1 MTLSRLVFSKL
12 TDGVSKQP
20 PIQRQP
26 SYCEDMVNAEP
37 DIING
42 LSKRRALSML
52 KADIIGTDPVILGDI
67 GIRISDTLYAH
78 VVFYSEVVESVVTY
92 RARSIKVDPT
102 TDTVT
107 LSDVTT
113 MAAGTETLEYLTGWD
128 ADPGPPA
135 IAARPAITPEVT
147 RLHAQYVES
156 ANTHMI
162 LIYRNDVNIERNAAS
177 LKANSLPFVLLV
189 GSAGEVDQG
198 LTTNF
203 FEITQKV
210 ADTPDQSFVGRPITA
225 LTTWQNRLVI
235 AANDSIVLSY
245 ANAPGDFWP
254 DALDTVNPADPIDF
268 RLLGSRTS
276 VRHMIEYSESLYVFT
291 EDAVYKVTA
300 GDNSIEPGNLRAKK
314 ITALSANT
322 MPPFIYEDVLIFQSK
337 DNKVYALDRED
348 KATDVSIAVPGYIT
362 LAFQRY
368 EVFNDTLLFY
378 RTDSN
383 VVYVLN
389 YKVAQD
395 STVQLAWHKW
405 ELSSTVQVELG
416 FAFDSKLYLAAYSTS
431 AGSVHLLHLENLA
444 LDCGIEVLMDFAEE
458 ASVTSGSLVVP
469 DHYDSTAGRAFIA
482 GTYAL
487 YRKDTGEQMT
497 LNADMSVTDP
507 TGASIDDSDFTVI
520 LGINYEFS
528 FVFSKQYPRDNMGRG
543 LNKERLQYRSITV
556 SYEDSVALDI
566 RIQSPQRTDY
576 VYEFRS
582 IRKNSDLYEYDT
594 GLYAVVPSLLSID
607 DTMYAYGDSMDTVLS
622 LESSEPYP
630 VTISSV
636 TIEALVYTRFR

>member
-1 MTLSRLVFSKL
+1 MTLSRLVFNKL
-12 TDGVSKQP
+12 TDGVSRQP

-42 LSKRRALSML
+42 LSKRRGLSML

-107 LSDVTT
+107 LSAVTT
-113 MAAGTETLEYLTGWD
+113 MSSGVGSLDYLSG
-128 ADPGPPA
+128 
-135 IAARPAITPEVT
+135 ITPAVT
-147 RLHAQYVES
+147 RLHAQYVEAAS
-156 ANTHMI
+156 THI
-162 LIYRNDVNIERNAAS
+162 VLIYRNDVNIARSTTLTATT
-177 LKANSLPFVLLV
+177 LPFVLLV
-189 GSAGEVDQG
+189 GSAGAIDQG
-198 LTTNF
+198 IVTNF

-210 ADTPDQSFVGRPITA
+210 SDTPDQSFVGRPITA

-254 DALDTVNPADPIDF
+254 DALDAVNPADPIDF
-268 RLLGSRTS
+268 RLLGSKTS

-300 GDNSIEPGNLRAKK
+300 GDNSIEPGNLRASK

-322 MPPFIYEDVLIFQSK
+322 MEPFVYEDVLMFQAK
-337 DNKVYALDRED
+337 DNKVYALDKED
-348 KATDVSIAVPGYIT
+348 KVTDLSIAVPGYIT
-362 LAFQRY
+362 FAFQRH
-368 EVFNDTLLFY
+368 EVFNDTILFY

-383 VVYVLN
+383 VAYVLS
-389 YKVAQD
+389 YKVSQD

-405 ELSSTVQVELG
+405 ELNATIQLEFG
-416 FAFDSKLYLAAYSTS
+416 FSFDSKLYIGAYSTS
-431 AGSVHLLHLENLA
+431 VGNVHLLHLDNLA

-458 ASVTSGSLVVP
+458 AEVVSGVLTLPSY
-469 DHYDSTAGRAFIA
+469 YDSVEGKAFLIGQFKA
-482 GTYAL
+482 
-487 YRKDTGEQMT
+487 YRKDTGELMSMSAEVLTEDPVT
-497 LNADMSVTDP
+497 LGDIVITDP
-507 TGASIDDSDFTVI
+507 TGTSIDDSDFTVI

-543 LNKERLQYRSITV
+543 LNKERLQYRSVTV
-556 SYEDSVALDI
+556 SYEDSVALDV
-566 RIQSPQRTDY
+566 RIQSPQRDDY